1 MNKLFFIT
9 VSMLLLASAVAD
21 CQWYQRRYG
30 VSDIN
35 QLTQQQMTESF
46 LRARGGTRA
55 GALISGASAIGIVAG
70 IIMFKHESPYPG
82 DIGTNVIGILV
93 LGGTIPMEITGLTIW
108 GISGTRL
115 QSIKAV
121 MNNAKV
127 SLGVMNLS
135 PHNSSG
141 VSNCNSIPCISIKY
155 NF

>member
-1 MNKLFFIT
+1 MKKILFIT
-9 VSMLLLASAVAD
+9 VSVLLLTSAVAD

-30 VSDIN
+30 VNEIN
-35 QLTQQQMTESF
+35 QLNQQQLTESF

-55 GALISGASAIGIVAG
+55 GALISGVSAIGIVAG
-70 IIMFKHESPYPG
+70 IIMFKHDSPYAG
-82 DIGTNVIGILV
+82 DIGINVIGVLV

-121 MNNAKV
+121 MNKTQV
-127 SLGVMNLS
+127 SLGVMNYS
-135 PHNSSG
+135 PYNMTRI
-141 VSNCNSIPCISIKY
+141 SNCSSIPCISITY